1 MVLTV
6 TLHITWE
13 ANHARIANYNLP
25 STSPVW
31 YSLCHSAVNSLTIV
45 DSERLEYM
53 HHSESCVCVVQIINR
68 KQHQCYPIAQHAI
81 VRVKEPPHIRYTGS
95 LTIKQY
101 HKLERQFTNL
111 FPSPNH
117 EQIQQLSK
125 QILAISNVS
134 IDIKVFGKLY
144 LRVFLRTIN
153 MLKIC

>member
-53 HHSESCVCVVQIINR
+53 HHSESCVCVVQIIDR
-68 KQHQCYPIAQHAI
+68 KQHQCYPIAQHGI
-81 VRVKEPPHIRYTGS
+81 VRVKEPPHIRYTGP

-101 HKLERQFTNL
+101 HGISWKGNSQIC
-111 FPSPNH
+111 FPLQTMSRFSNFPN
-117 EQIQQLSK
+117 K
-125 QILAISNVS
+125 
-134 IDIKVFGKLY
+134 
-144 LRVFLRTIN
+144 FL
-153 MLKIC
+153 LK